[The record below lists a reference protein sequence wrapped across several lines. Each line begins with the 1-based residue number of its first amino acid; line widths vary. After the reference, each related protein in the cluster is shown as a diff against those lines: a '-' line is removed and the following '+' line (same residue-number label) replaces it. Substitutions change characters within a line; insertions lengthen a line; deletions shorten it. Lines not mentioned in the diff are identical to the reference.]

1 MLGCTRQSRRPA
13 TTRRLAAT
21 VALTLGLVAIGAGAA
36 WAHSGLVGTDPADRA
51 SLDVA
56 PAQVV
61 LTFNEPPQTLGTQV
75 QVLDPNG
82 NPVSSGQAAVTDT
95 QITQPLGEAR
105 PAGTYTVQW
114 RMTSADGHPLSGQYT
129 FTATSAVGTT
139 SDDPAETP
147 GQSAAPA
154 PPTSAPTLS
163 PTQGVG
169 AGEDTTAWR
178 WGPDSVTAL
187 AVVGALAAGLLVLVV
202 ILRRKVF
209 RDDPPA

>member
-1 MLGCTRQSRRPA
+1 MLGCTPQSGRPA
-13 TTRRLAAT
+13 TTRRLATTA
-21 VALTLGLVAIGAGAA
+21 ALILALVAVGAGAA
-36 WAHSGLVGTDPADRA
+36 QAHSGLVGTDPGEGA

-82 NPVSSGQAAVTDT
+82 NPVSSGQAAVTGT

-129 FTATSAVGTT
+129 FTAGSAVGTT
-139 SDDPAETP
+139 SEDPDETP
-147 GQSAAPA
+147 GRSVAPA
-154 PPTSAPTLS
+154 PPTSASTPS

-187 AVVGALAAGLLVLVV
+187 AVVGAIAAGLLVLVV
-202 ILRRKVF
+202 ILRRKVI